1 MSPKIR
7 QTEKRRLVESVDF
20 LSRSLGRPV
29 CSKDLIVF
37 WGERPE
43 MRPILLQAV
52 GQTLIKA
59 TRKAPDGWGRVRKIG
74 IIGNLAYYA
83 MDAGLAWR
91 RALDGHR
98 ARLGL
103 QKAIRE
109 EMPVLAQNLLD
120 TPFADVARNA
130 LAGWHQEWVLGSQ
143 KFPQLAKA
151 FTLRLSPLAGI
162 AEEHMA
168 SKHLPVP
175 LGNPITRREAEV
187 LLRSEYSRRL
197 EWVDGERLSP
207 NKHLVRLKHPRS
219 ALLPTL
225 GFFEAEVRLYCQ
237 ARWPIGEDD
246 QTEARSLFA
255 VLSYGSSK
263 NFTDRHFNSV
273 S

>member
-1 MSPKIR
+1 
-7 QTEKRRLVESVDF
+7 
-20 LSRSLGRPV
+20 
-29 CSKDLIVF
+29 
-37 WGERPE
+37 

-91 RALDGHR
+91 RALDVHR

-130 LAGWHQEWVLGSQ
+130 LAGWHQEWVTGIRQ
-143 KFPQLAKA
+143 FPQLAKA

-162 AEEHMA
+162 AEENMA
-168 SKHLPVP
+168 SKYIPVP
-175 LGNPITRREAEV
+175 LGNPLTRQEAES
-187 LLRSEYSRRL
+187 LLRAEYSQRQ
-197 EWVDGERLSP
+197 EWANGERLSP

-246 QTEARSLFA
+246 QTEAKSLLA
-255 VLSYGSSK
+255 VLAYGGLK
-263 NFTDRHFNSV
+263 NFTARNSNSV